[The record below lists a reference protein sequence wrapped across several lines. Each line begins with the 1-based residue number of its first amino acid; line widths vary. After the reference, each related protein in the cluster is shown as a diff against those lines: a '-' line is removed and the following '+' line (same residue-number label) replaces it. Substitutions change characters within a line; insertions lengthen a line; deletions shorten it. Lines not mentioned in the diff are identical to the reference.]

1 MRMMRT
7 LLLACGLMIPA
18 LAGAQTPATPAQP
31 ATPVSAEAMSLAVE
45 LTTLLDL
52 AGNASAGV
60 DMMLDAMQAQ
70 NPQLSEVRGV
80 LQRWMGKIF
89 SSEEAATAFARVYA
103 ESFTEAELR
112 DVVAF
117 MRTRTPSGRR
127 FAAAQGELMRR
138 GGEVGQRL
146 AEENQDELMQMLEA
160 EQRKAPPRKQD

>member
-7 LLLACGLMIPA
+7 LSIACGLMIPA
-18 LAGAQTPATPAQP
+18 LAGAQTPTTPVQP
-31 ATPVSAEAMSLAVE
+31 ATAVSAEAMSLAVE

-70 NPQLSEVRGV
+70 NPQLSEFRGV
-80 LQRWMGKIF
+80 LQRWMRKIF
-89 SSEEAATAFARVYA
+89 SSEEAAAAFARVYA

-112 DVVAF
+112 DVVTF
-117 MRTRTPSGRR
+117 MRTHSGRR

-138 GGEVGQRL
+138 GAEVGKRL
-146 AEENQDELMQMLEA
+146 AEENQDELMQMLQA
-160 EQRKAPPRKQD
+160 EQQKAPPRKQN

>member
-1 MRMMRT
+1 MRMIRI
-7 LLLACGLMIPA
+7 LLLACGLMVPA
-18 LAGAQTPATPAQP
+18 VGAAQPTTTPAQP
-31 ATPVSAEAMSLAVE
+31 ATAVSAEAMSLAVE

-70 NPQLSEVRGV
+70 NPQLSEFRGV
-80 LQRWMGKIF
+80 LQRWMRKIF
-89 SSEEAATAFARVYA
+89 SSDEAATAFARVYA

-117 MRTRTPSGRR
+117 MRTPSGRR

-138 GGEVGQRL
+138 GGEVGKRL
-146 AEENQDELMQMLEA
+146 AEENQGELMQMLQE
-160 EQRKAPPRKQD
+160 EQQKAPPRKQN

>member
-7 LLLACGLMIPA
+7 LSIACGLMIPA
-18 LAGAQTPATPAQP
+18 LAGAQTPTTPAQP
-31 ATPVSAEAMSLAVE
+31 ATAVSAEAMSLAVE

-70 NPQLSEVRGV
+70 NPQLSEFRGV
-80 LQRWMGKIF
+80 LQRWMRKIF

-112 DVVAF
+112 DVVTF
-117 MRTRTPSGRR
+117 MRTPSGQR

-138 GGEVGQRL
+138 GGEVGKRL
-146 AEENQDELMQMLEA
+146 AEENQDELMQMLQA
-160 EQRKAPPRKQD
+160 EQQKAPPRKQN

>member
-7 LLLACGLMIPA
+7 LLLACGLMLPA
-18 LAGAQTPATPAQP
+18 VGAAQTPTTPAQP
-31 ATPVSAEAMSLAVE
+31 ATVVSAEAMSLAME

-60 DMMLDAMQAQ
+60 DLMLDAMEEQ
-70 NPQLSEVRGV
+70 NPQLSEFRGV
-80 LQRWMGKIF
+80 LQRWMRKIF

-112 DVVAF
+112 DVVNF
-117 MRTRTPSGRR
+117 MRTPSGRR

-138 GGEVGQRL
+138 GGEIGKRL
-146 AEENQDELMQMLEA
+146 AQENQGELMEMLEA
-160 EQRKAPPRKQD
+160 EMQKAPPRKQN